1 MTMTW
6 TPEKTLAVGPG
17 GMVAAQ
23 HITAARAGADVLAA
37 GGNAVDAAVTT
48 ALVLS
53 VVEPWLSGIGG
64 GGFLVRRDGAT
75 GAVQA
80 LDFNMV
86 SPGALDPADYPLEPG
101 RDGDW
106 FDWPA
111 VVDNRNLIGP
121 GSICVPGAVAGLA
134 EALRAHGSITWA
146 EALAPAIAEAE
157 AGFRV
162 DWFAEL
168 CLAIDAPN
176 LATDPGS
183 AALYLPDGLP
193 PRLPEREAAVRLP
206 LPAKAATLRRLAEA
220 GPQDFYTGEVAAA
233 LLADLAARGAVL
245 RAEDFATYAP
255 EWVSP
260 LRIVYRDAVF
270 HAIPGLSGGPAF
282 ADAMARLADD
292 PVMIGVGQSSG
303 PKRGPEAGHYAAMAR
318 AIRAAYADRLT
329 HAGHAARAGVDA
341 GCTSHVSVVD
351 AQGTAVALTNTLL
364 SRFGSKVTSPATGVL
379 LNNGLMWFDPRPG
392 QPNSIAP
399 GAKPLANMC
408 PLVAELCD
416 GAVMAMG
423 AAGGRQIMP
432 TMVQLAS
439 FSVDFG
445 MDADA
450 ALRQPRIDASGPTI
464 RVDARAPEGTAGR
477 IARHHDVAV
486 VEDTLYPVQFA
497 IPSVALRHP
506 GGPARGMVHPNH
518 PWSAAVAG
526 GGP

>member
-1 MTMTW
+1 MTITW
-6 TPEKTLAVGPG
+6 TPEKTVADGPA

-23 HITAARAGADVLAA
+23 HVTAAQAGAAVLDA
-37 GGNAVDAAVTT
+37 GGNAVDAAVTS
-48 ALVLS
+48 ALVLT

-64 GGFLVRRDGAT
+64 GGFLVRCDGGT

-86 SPGALDPADYPLEPG
+86 SPAGLDPAAYPLEAG

-121 GSICVPGAVAGLA
+121 LSICVPGAVAGLA
-134 EALRAHGSITWA
+134 EALCAHGTITWA

-183 AALYLPDGLP
+183 AALYLPGGLP
-193 PRLPEREAAVRLP
+193 PRLPEGRDALRLA
-206 LPAKAATLRRLAEA
+206 LPAKAATLRRLATA
-220 GPQDFYTGEVAAA
+220 GPGDFYTGQVAAA
-233 LLADLAARGAVL
+233 LLADLAARGAPL
-245 RAEDFATYAP
+245 TAADFAGYAP
-255 EWVSP
+255 EWVEP
-260 LRIVYRDAVF
+260 LRVAYRDAVF
-270 HAIPGLSGGPAF
+270 HAMPGLSGGPAF
-282 ADAMARLADD
+282 AATMARLAADGA
-292 PVMIGVGQSSG
+292 MTG
-303 PKRGPEAGHYAAMAR
+303 PAPGAAHYAAFAR
-318 AIRAAYADRLT
+318 AVRAAYAERLT
-329 HAGHAARAGVDA
+329 HAGHAARAGIDA

-351 AQGTAVALTNTLL
+351 GDGTAVALTNTLL

-379 LNNGLMWFDPRPG
+379 MNNGVMWFDPRPG
-392 QPNSIAP
+392 QPNCIAP
-399 GAKPLANMC
+399 AVKPLANMC
-408 PLVAELCD
+408 PMVAELPCR
-416 GAVMAMG
+416 AVMAMG

-432 TMVQLAS
+432 TMAQIAS
-439 FSVDFG
+439 FMVDFG
-445 MDADA
+445 MDAGK
-450 ALRQPRIDASGPTI
+450 ALRQPRIDASGPTV
-464 RVDARAPEGTAGR
+464 RVDARAPDGAAGH
-477 IARHHDVAV
+477 IARDQDVEV

-506 GGPARGMVHPNH
+506 RGPAQGMVHPNH
-518 PWSAAVAG
+518 PWAAAVAG
-526 GGP
+526 GRA

>member
-6 TPEKTLAVGPG
+6 TPQKTVAEGRG

-23 HITAARAGADVLAA
+23 HVAAAQAGADILDA
-37 GGNAVDAAVTT
+37 GGNAVDAAVTA

-64 GGFLVRRDGAT
+64 GGFMVRRDGPS

-86 SPGALDPADYPLEPG
+86 SGGTLEPDAYPLEPG

-106 FDWPA
+106 FDWPS
-111 VVDNRNLIGP
+111 VVGNRNLIGP
-121 GSICVPGAVAGLA
+121 LSICVPGAVAGLA
-134 EALRAHGSITWA
+134 EALRSHGAISWA

-168 CLAIDAPN
+168 CLAIDAAN

-193 PRLPEREAAVRLP
+193 PRLPEGRAAMRLP
-206 LPAKAATLRRLAEA
+206 IPAKAATLRRLAEA
-220 GPQDFYTGEVAAA
+220 GPEDFYTGQVARA
-233 LLADLAARGAVL
+233 LMADLAALGAPL
-245 RAEDFATYAP
+245 TAEDFAVYRP
-255 EWVSP
+255 EWVDP
-260 LRIVYRDAVF
+260 LRVGYRDAVF
-270 HAIPGLSGGPAF
+270 HTVPGLSGGPAF
-282 ADAMARLADD
+282 AATMAQLADD
-292 PVMIGVGQSSG
+292 AAMCA
-303 PKRGPEAGHYAAMAR
+303 AGRNAPTADHYAAFAR
-318 AIRAAYADRLT
+318 AIRAAYSDRLT
-329 HAGHAARAGVDA
+329 HAGHAARAGVDP

-364 SRFGSKVTSPATGVL
+364 SRFGSKVTSPGTGVL
-379 LNNGLMWFDPRPG
+379 LNNGMMWFDPRPG

-399 GAKPLANMC
+399 GVKPLANMC
-408 PLVAELCD
+408 PMVAELPG

-432 TMVQLAS
+432 TLAQIAS
-439 FSVDFG
+439 FTVDFG
-445 MDADA
+445 MDAGA

-464 RVDARAPEGTAGR
+464 RVDALAPEGTAGR
-477 IARHHDVAV
+477 IARHHDVEV

-497 IPSVALRHP
+497 IPSVAVHRSE
-506 GGPARGMVHPNH
+506 GAAQGMVHPNH
-518 PWSAAVAG
+518 PWSAAMPG
-526 GGP
+526 GRP